1 LYINWLLMAHL
12 LLIQCPDERGLIY
25 KITGVLYTHG
35 LNILRNSEFVERD
48 GNVFFMRTELAG
60 EVVPEVLLAE
70 LRAALPAA
78 ADIRLTDNRK
88 KNIVLLVTKE
98 HHCLSELLVRHAFGE
113 LNANILGVISNH
125 EVLGE
130 LTRKFDL
137 PFHYLPHEGRSRETH
152 EAEVLALLANYAP
165 DYVVLAKYM
174 RILSPEFVAPYA
186 NRLINIHHSFLPAFV
201 GASPYAQ
208 AYARGVKIIG
218 ATAHF
223 VNEQLDQGPIIA
235 QSVIPIDHTQS
246 ARELTQAGRDVEKIV
261 LARALK
267 LVLEEQVFV
276 HRNKT
281 VIFD

>member
-1 LYINWLLMAHL
+1 MAHL
-12 LLIQCPDERGLIY
+12 LLIKCPDERGLVY
-25 KITGVLYTHG
+25 KVTGVLYGLG
-35 LNILRNSEFVERD
+35 LNIVRNGEFVERD
-48 GNVFFMRTELAG
+48 GDIFFMRTEFAGDFAAAQLLAQLR
-60 EVVPEVLLAE
+60 EVLPLAAE
-70 LRAALPAA
+70 V
-78 ADIRLTDNRK
+78 RLTDNRP
-88 KNIVLLVTKE
+88 KNLVLLATKE

-113 LNANILGVISNH
+113 LNARILAVISNH

-137 PFHYLPHEGRSRETH
+137 PFHYLPHEGRSRAQH
-152 EAEVLALLANYAP
+152 EAEILAQLAAYAP
-165 DYVVLAKYM
+165 DFVVLAKYM

-246 ARELTQAGRDVEKIV
+246 AREMAQAGRDGEKLV

-267 LVLEEQVFV
+267 LVLDEQVFV
-276 HRNKT
+276 HGNKT
-281 VIFD
+281 IIFD

>member
-1 LYINWLLMAHL
+1 MPHL
-12 LLIQCPDERGLIY
+12 LLIHCPDERGLIY
-25 KITGVLYTHG
+25 KITGVLYAHG
-35 LNILRNSEFVERD
+35 LNIERNDEFVERD

-60 EVVPEVLLAE
+60 AVMPETLLAE
-70 LRAALPAA
+70 LRATLPPAA
-78 ADIRLTDNRK
+78 EIRLIDNRK
-88 KNIVLLVTKE
+88 KDLVLLVTKE

-113 LNANILGVISNH
+113 LNANIRAVISNH

-130 LTRKFDL
+130 LTRRFDL
-137 PFHYLPHEGRSRETH
+137 PFHYLPHKGRSREAH
-152 EAEVLALLANYAP
+152 EAEVLALLAAYAP

-174 RILSPEFVAPYA
+174 RILSPAFVAPWA
-186 NRLINIHHSFLPAFV
+186 NRIINIHHSFLPAFV

-208 AYARGVKIIG
+208 AYARGVKLIG

-235 QSVIPIDHTQS
+235 QNVLPVNHTQS
-246 ARELTQAGRDVEKIV
+246 ARDLAQAGRDVEKIT

-267 LVLEEQVFV
+267 LVLDEQVFV

-281 VIFD
+281 IIFD

>member
-1 LYINWLLMAHL
+1 MPHL

-25 KITGVLYTHG
+25 KITAVLYAHG
-35 LNILRNSEFVERD
+35 LNIERNDEFVERD

-60 EVVPEVLLAE
+60 TIVTEALLTE
-70 LRAALPAA
+70 LRAVLPPA
-78 ADIRLTDNRK
+78 ADIRLADNRK
-88 KNIVLLVTKE
+88 KNLVLLVTKE

-113 LNANILGVISNH
+113 LNANILAVASNH

-137 PFHYLPHEGRSRETH
+137 PFHYLPHEGRSREAH
-152 EAEVLALLANYAP
+152 EAEVLALLASYAP
-165 DYVVLAKYM
+165 DFVVLAKYM
-174 RILSPEFVAPYA
+174 RILSPEFVAPWA
-186 NRLINIHHSFLPAFV
+186 NRIINIHHSFLPAFV

-208 AYARGVKIIG
+208 AYARGVKLIG

-235 QSVIPIDHTQS
+235 QNVIPINHSQN
-246 ARELTQAGRDVEKIV
+246 ARDLAQAGRDVEKIT

-267 LVLEEQVFV
+267 LVLDEQVFV

-281 VIFD
+281 IIFE

>member
-1 LYINWLLMAHL
+1 MAHL
-12 LLIQCPDERGLIY
+12 LLIKCPDERGLVY
-25 KITGVLYTHG
+25 KITGVLYELG
-35 LNILRNSEFVERD
+35 LNIVRNGEFVEREGD
-48 GNVFFMRTELAG
+48 VFFMRTEFAG
-60 EVVPEVLLAE
+60 EFEAAGLLAR
-70 LRAALPAA
+70 LRAVLPPAA
-78 ADIRLTDNRK
+78 EVRLTDNRP
-88 KNIVLLVTKE
+88 KNLVLLATKE

-113 LNANILGVISNH
+113 LNANILAVISNH

-130 LTRKFDL
+130 LTRKFGL
-137 PFHYLPHEGRSRETH
+137 PYHYLPHEGRSRAQH
-152 EAEVLALLANYAP
+152 EAEILAQLAAYAP
-165 DYVVLAKYM
+165 DLVVLAKYM
-174 RILSPEFVAPYA
+174 RILSPDFVAPYA

-246 ARELTQAGRDVEKIV
+246 AHEMAQAGRDGEKIV

-267 LVLEEQVFV
+267 MVLDEQVFV
-276 HRNKT
+276 HGNKT
-281 VIFD
+281 IIFD

>member
-1 LYINWLLMAHL
+1 MPHL

-25 KITGVLYTHG
+25 KITAVLYAHG
-35 LNILRNSEFVERD
+35 LNIERNDEFVERD

-60 EVVPEVLLAE
+60 AVATETLLAE
-70 LRAALPAA
+70 LQAALPAT

-125 EVLGE
+125 EVLGA

-137 PFHYLPHEGRSRETH
+137 PFHYLPHEGRSREAH
-152 EAEVLALLANYAP
+152 EAEVLAQLASYAP

-246 ARELTQAGRDVEKIV
+246 AREMAQAGRDVEKIV

-267 LVLEEQVFV
+267 LVLDEQVFV

-281 VIFD
+281 IIFD

>member
-1 LYINWLLMAHL
+1 MAHL
-12 LLIQCPDERGLIY
+12 LLIKCPDERGLVF
-25 KITGVLYTHG
+25 KITGVLFGLG
-35 LNILRNSEFVERD
+35 LNIVRNGEFVERD
-48 GNVFFMRTELAG
+48 GDVFFMRTEFAG
-60 EVVPEVLLAE
+60 EFDADALLAQ
-70 LRAALPAA
+70 LRTVLPAA
-78 ADIRLTDNRK
+78 AEVRLTDNRR
-88 KNIVLLVTKE
+88 KNLVLLATKE

-113 LNANILGVISNH
+113 LNANILAVISNH

-137 PFHYLPHEGRSRETH
+137 PFHYLPHEGRSRAQH
-152 EAEVLALLANYAP
+152 EAEILAQLAAYAP
-165 DYVVLAKYM
+165 DFVVLAKYM

-246 ARELTQAGRDVEKIV
+246 AREMAQAGRDGEKIV

-267 LVLEEQVFV
+267 LVLDEQVFV
-276 HRNKT
+276 HGNKT
-281 VIFD
+281 IIFD

>member
-1 LYINWLLMAHL
+1 MAHL

-25 KITGVLYTHG
+25 QITGVLYRHG

-48 GNVFFMRTELAG
+48 GNVFFMRTAFELTPAITA
-60 EVVPEVLLAE
+60 EALLAE
-70 LRAALPAA
+70 LRAKLPAA

-88 KNIVLLVTKE
+88 KSIVLLVTKE

-113 LNANILGVISNH
+113 LHANILGVISNH
-125 EVLGE
+125 ELLGE
-130 LTRKFDL
+130 LTRRFDL
-137 PFHYLPHEGRSRETH
+137 PFHYLPHEGRSRAAH
-152 EAEVLALLANYAP
+152 EAEVLARLATYAP

-201 GASPYAQ
+201 GASPYTQ

-235 QSVIPIDHTQS
+235 QSVIPIDHSQS
-246 ARELTQAGRDVEKIV
+246 ARELAQAGRDVEKIV

>member
-1 LYINWLLMAHL
+1 MAHL

-25 KITGVLYTHG
+25 QITGVLYRHG

-48 GNVFFMRTELAG
+48 GNVFFMRTEFELT
-60 EVVPEVLLAE
+60 PEVTAAALLAE
-70 LRAALPAA
+70 LRAKLPAA

-113 LNANILGVISNH
+113 LNANILGVVSNH

-137 PFHYLPHEGRSRETH
+137 PFHYLPHEGRSRTTH
-152 EAEVLALLANYAP
+152 EAEVLALLATYAP

-246 ARELTQAGRDVEKIV
+246 ARELAQAGRDVEKIV

-281 VIFD
+281 IIFD

>member
-1 LYINWLLMAHL
+1 MAHL

-25 KITGVLYTHG
+25 QITGVLYQHG

-48 GNVFFMRTELAG
+48 GNVFFMRTEFELTA
-60 EVVPEVLLAE
+60 EVTAAALLAE
-70 LRAALPAA
+70 LQAKLPTA

-137 PFHYLPHEGRSRETH
+137 PFHYLPHEGRSRATH
-152 EAEVLALLANYAP
+152 EAEVLALLDDYAP

-246 ARELTQAGRDVEKIV
+246 ARELAQAGRDVEKIV

-281 VIFD
+281 IIFD

>member
-1 LYINWLLMAHL
+1 MAHL

-60 EVVPEVLLAE
+60 EVAPEVLLAE
-70 LRAALPAA
+70 LRAALPAT

-113 LNANILGVISNH
+113 LNANIRAVIGNH

-137 PFHYLPHEGRSRETH
+137 PFYYLPHEGRSRETH
-152 EAEVLALLANYAP
+152 EAEVLAVLASYAP
-165 DYVVLAKYM
+165 DLVVLAKYM

>member
-1 LYINWLLMAHL
+1 MAHL

-25 KITGVLYTHG
+25 KITGVLYQHG

-48 GNVFFMRTELAG
+48 GNVFFMRTEFELA
-60 EVVPEVLLAE
+60 PEVTAAE
-70 LRAALPAA
+70 LLRELQALLPAA
-78 ADIRLTDNRK
+78 ATIRLTDNRR

-137 PFHYLPHEGRSRETH
+137 PFHYLPHEGRSRAAH
-152 EAEVLALLANYAP
+152 EAEVLALLAAYAP

-208 AYARGVKIIG
+208 AYERGVKIIG

-246 ARELTQAGRDVEKIV
+246 ARELSQAGRDVEKIV

>member
-1 LYINWLLMAHL
+1 MAL
-12 LLIQCPDERGLIY
+12 LLIQCPDEPGLIY
-25 KITGVLYTHG
+25 KITGVLYAHA
-35 LNILRNSEFVERD
+35 LNIVRNDEFVERD

-60 EVVPEVLLAE
+60 AVDAEALRAALA
-70 LRAALPAA
+70 AALPAA
-78 ADIRLTDNRK
+78 ATIRLTDNRPK
-88 KNIVLLVTKE
+88 DIVLLVTKE

-113 LNANILGVISNH
+113 LNANIKAVIGNH

-152 EAEVLALLANYAP
+152 EAEVLAVLASYAP
-165 DYVVLAKYM
+165 DLVVLAKYM
-174 RILSPEFVAPYA
+174 RILSPGFVAPYA

-246 ARELTQAGRDVEKIV
+246 AREMAQAGRDVEKIV

-267 LVLEEQVFV
+267 LVLDEQVFV

>member
-1 LYINWLLMAHL
+1 MAHL

-25 KITGVLYTHG
+25 KITGVLYRHG
-35 LNILRNSEFVERD
+35 LNILRNSEVVERD
-48 GNVFFMRTELAG
+48 GNVFFMRTEFELA
-60 EVVPEVLLAE
+60 PEVTA
-70 LRAALPAA
+70 AALLQELQELLPGS
-78 ADIRLTDNRK
+78 ADIRLTDNRR

-137 PFHYLPHEGRSRETH
+137 PFHYLPHEGRSRATH
-152 EAEVLALLANYAP
+152 EAEVLALLATYAP

-208 AYARGVKIIG
+208 AYERGVKIIG

-246 ARELTQAGRDVEKIV
+246 ARELAQAGRDVEKIV

>member
-1 LYINWLLMAHL
+1 MAHL
-12 LLIQCPDERGLIY
+12 LLIKCPDERGLVY
-25 KITGVLYTHG
+25 KITGVLFGLG
-35 LNILRNSEFVERD
+35 LNIVRNGEFVERD
-48 GNVFFMRTELAG
+48 GDVFFMRTEFEFAG
-60 EVVPEVLLAE
+60 EVEAIALLAQ
-70 LRAALPAA
+70 LRAVLPAA
-78 ADIRLTDNRK
+78 AEVRLTDNRR
-88 KNIVLLVTKE
+88 KNLVLLATKE

-113 LNANILGVISNH
+113 LNANILAVISNH

-137 PFHYLPHEGRSRETH
+137 PFHYLPHEGRSRAQH
-152 EAEVLALLANYAP
+152 EAEILARLATYAP
-165 DYVVLAKYM
+165 DFVVLAKYM

-201 GASPYAQ
+201 GANPYAQ

-246 ARELTQAGRDVEKIV
+246 AREMAQAGRDSEKIV

-267 LVLEEQVFV
+267 LVLDEQVFV
-276 HRNKT
+276 HGNKT
-281 VIFD
+281 IIFD

>member
-60 EVVPEVLLAE
+60 EVVPEALLAE

-98 HHCLSELLVRHAFGE
+98 HHCLSELLVRHAFG
-113 LNANILGVISNH
+113 NY

>member
-1 LYINWLLMAHL
+1 MAHL
-12 LLIQCPDERGLIY
+12 LLIKCPDERGLVY
-25 KITGVLYTHG
+25 RITGVLFGLG
-35 LNILRNSEFVERD
+35 LNIVRNGEFVERD
-48 GNVFFMRTELAG
+48 GDVFFMRTEFAG
-60 EVVPEVLLAE
+60 EFAAEALLAQ
-70 LRAALPAA
+70 LRAVLPPAA
-78 ADIRLTDNRK
+78 EVRLTDNRR
-88 KNIVLLVTKE
+88 KNLVLLATKE

-113 LNANILGVISNH
+113 LNANILAVISNH

-137 PFHYLPHEGRSRETH
+137 PFHCLPHEGRSRAQH
-152 EAEVLALLANYAP
+152 EAEILAQLAAYAP
-165 DYVVLAKYM
+165 DFVVLAKYM

-246 ARELTQAGRDVEKIV
+246 AREMAQAGRDGEKIV

-267 LVLEEQVFV
+267 LVLDEQVFV
-276 HRNKT
+276 HGNKT
-281 VIFD
+281 IIFD

>member
-1 LYINWLLMAHL
+1 MAHL
-12 LLIQCPDERGLIY
+12 LLIKCPDEPGLVY
-25 KITGVLYTHG
+25 KITGVLFRLG
-35 LNILRNSEFVERD
+35 LNIVRNGEFVERD
-48 GNVFFMRTELAG
+48 GDVFFMRTEFAG
-60 EVVPEVLLAE
+60 EFEPEALLAQ
-70 LRAALPAA
+70 LQAVLPAA
-78 ADIRLTDNRK
+78 ADVRLTDNRR
-88 KNIVLLVTKE
+88 KNLVLLATKK

-113 LNANILGVISNH
+113 LNANILAVISNH
-125 EVLGE
+125 EVLSE

-137 PFHYLPHEGRSRETH
+137 PFHYLPHEGRSRAQH
-152 EAEVLALLANYAP
+152 EAEVLAHLATYKP
-165 DYVVLAKYM
+165 DFVVLAKYM

-201 GASPYAQ
+201 GANPYAQ

-246 ARELTQAGRDVEKIV
+246 AREMAQAGRDGEKIV

-267 LVLEEQVFV
+267 LVLDEQVFV
-276 HRNKT
+276 YGNKT

>member
-1 LYINWLLMAHL
+1 MAHL
-12 LLIQCPDERGLIY
+12 LLIKCPDERGLVY
-25 KITGVLYTHG
+25 KITGVLYGLG
-35 LNILRNSEFVERD
+35 LNIVRNGEFVERD
-48 GNVFFMRTELAG
+48 GDIFFMRTEFAG
-60 EVVPEVLLAE
+60 DFAAEELLTQLRQVLPPAADVRLTDKRPKNLVLLA
-70 LRAALPAA
+70 
-78 ADIRLTDNRK
+78 
-88 KNIVLLVTKE
+88 TKE

-113 LNANILGVISNH
+113 LNARILAVISNH

-137 PFHYLPHEGRSRETH
+137 PFHYLPHEGRSRAQH
-152 EAEVLALLANYAP
+152 EAEILAQLAAYTP
-165 DYVVLAKYM
+165 DFVVLAKYM

-246 ARELTQAGRDVEKIV
+246 AREMAQAGRDGEKLV

-267 LVLEEQVFV
+267 LVLDEQVFV
-276 HRNKT
+276 HGNKT
-281 VIFD
+281 IIFD

>member
-1 LYINWLLMAHL
+1 MAHL

-25 KITGVLYTHG
+25 KITGVLYAHG
-35 LNILRNSEFVERD
+35 LNILRNDEFVEREA
-48 GNVFFMRTELAG
+48 NVFFMRTELAG
-60 EVVPEVLLAE
+60 EADTEALLAE

-78 ADIRLTDNRK
+78 ATIRLADSRRK
-88 KNIVLLVTKE
+88 NLVLLVTKE

-113 LNANILGVISNH
+113 LHANILAVIGNH

-130 LTRKFDL
+130 LTRRFDL
-137 PFHYLPHEGRSRETH
+137 PFHYLPHEGRSREAH
-152 EAEVLALLANYAP
+152 EAEVLALLASYAP

-186 NRLINIHHSFLPAFV
+186 NQLINIHHSFLPAFV

-208 AYARGVKIIG
+208 AHARGVKIIG

-235 QSVIPIDHTQS
+235 QSTIPVDHSQS
-246 ARELTQAGRDVEKIV
+246 AREMAQAGRDVEKIV

-267 LVLEEQVFV
+267 LVLDERVFV

-281 VIFD
+281 IIFD

>member
-1 LYINWLLMAHL
+1 MAHL

-25 KITGVLYTHG
+25 RITGVLYRHG

-48 GNVFFMRTELAG
+48 GNVFFMRTEFELTPA
-60 EVVPEVLLAE
+60 VTADMLLAE
-70 LRAALPAA
+70 LQTLLPAA
-78 ADIRLTDNRK
+78 ATIRLTDNRR

-137 PFHYLPHEGRSRETH
+137 PFHYLPHEGRSRATH
-152 EAEVLALLANYAP
+152 EAEVLALLATYTP

-208 AYARGVKIIG
+208 AYERGVKIIG

-246 ARELTQAGRDVEKIV
+246 ARELAQAGRDVEKIV